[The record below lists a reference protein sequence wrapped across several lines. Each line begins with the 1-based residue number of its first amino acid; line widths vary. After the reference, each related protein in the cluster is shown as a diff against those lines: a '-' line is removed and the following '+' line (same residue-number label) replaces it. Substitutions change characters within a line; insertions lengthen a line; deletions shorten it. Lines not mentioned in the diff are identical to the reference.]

1 MEPRHFIKMF
11 AGNMVVLNG
20 GKGSGF
26 KNSTE
31 EDVTDDNKVKL
42 FRVQTATGKE
52 DTRAVQ
58 VSAEDGVS
66 SEDAFILSDG
76 ESIVIWGG
84 GEREGREEEVQQ
96 AVR

>member
-1 MEPRHFIKMF
+1 
-11 AGNMVVLNG
+11 MVVLNG

-26 KNSTE
+26 RNSTE

-58 VSAEDGVS
+58 VSVEAGIS
-66 SEDAFILSDG
+66 SQDAFILSDG
-76 ESIVIWGG
+76 ESLLIWTGE
-84 GEREGREEEVQQ
+84 EREGRQEEVEQ
-96 AVR
+96 ATR

>member
-1 MEPRHFIKMF
+1 
-11 AGNMVVLNG
+11 MVVLNG

-26 KNSTE
+26 RNSTE

-58 VSAEDGVS
+58 VSGEAGIS
-66 SEDAFILSDG
+66 SQDAFILSDG
-76 ESIVIWGG
+76 ESLLIWTGE
-84 GEREGREEEVQQ
+84 EREGRQEEVEQ
-96 AVR
+96 ATR

>member
-11 AGNMVVLNG
+11 GGNMVVLNG

-26 KNSTE
+26 RNSTE
-31 EDVTDDNKVKL
+31 EDVTDDNKIKL
-42 FRVQTATGKE
+42 FRVQTYAGKE

-58 VSAEDGVS
+58 VRAEDGVS

>member
-1 MEPRHFIKMF
+1 MF

-26 KNSTE
+26 RNSTE

-58 VSAEDGVS
+58 VSGEAGIS
-66 SEDAFILSDG
+66 SQDAFILSDG
-76 ESIVIWGG
+76 ESLLIWTGE
-84 GEREGREEEVQQ
+84 EREGRQEEVEQPL
-96 AVR
+96 RSRCG

>member
-1 MEPRHFIKMF
+1 MF

-26 KNSTE
+26 RNSTE

-58 VSAEDGVS
+58 VSGEAGIS
-66 SEDAFILSDG
+66 SQDAFILSDG
-76 ESIVIWGG
+76 ESLLIWTGE
-84 GEREGREEEVQQ
+84 EREGRQEEVEQ
-96 AVR
+96 ATR

>member
-11 AGNMVVLNG
+11 GGKMVVLNG

-26 KNSTE
+26 RNSTE

-42 FRVQTATGKE
+42 FRVQTATGE
-52 DTRAVQ
+52 ADTRAVQ
-58 VSAEDGVS
+58 MSPEAGVS
-66 SEDAFILSDG
+66 SEDAFVLSDG
-76 ESIVIWGG
+76 ESLVIWGG
-84 GEREGREEEVQQ
+84 GEREGRQEEVEQ

>member
-11 AGNMVVLNG
+11 GGNMVVLNG

-26 KNSTE
+26 RNSTE
-31 EDVTDDNKVKL
+31 EDVTDDNKIKL
-42 FRVQTATGKE
+42 FRVQTATGEE

-58 VSAEDGVS
+58 VSAEAGVS

-76 ESIVIWGG
+76 ESLVIWTG

>member
-1 MEPRHFIKMF
+1 MF

-26 KNSTE
+26 RNSTE

-58 VSAEDGVS
+58 VSVEAGIS
-66 SEDAFILSDG
+66 SQDAFILSDG
-76 ESIVIWGG
+76 ESLLIWTGE
-84 GEREGREEEVQQ
+84 EREGRQEEVEQ
-96 AVR
+96 ATR